1 MRRRAIYLAA
11 FAVLALVAAGLTMRA
26 QRTITVVVAT
36 HDLKAGSMV
45 TPADLDVT
53 RMHEDSVPAGA
64 LSSVDSAVGQY
75 VGWPLTSGEPV
86 LSRALHGQRS
96 GTSVLAGLDVP
107 SGYRAVAV
115 PVQPAA
121 AVGGMLARGD
131 RVDVYATPLPGHEAG
146 GAVTTTSSGGNSA
159 TAQRPAGATLLGH
172 DVLVLQLRSDQG
184 QALEDTTGDTVHGLN
199 FGSGKLG
206 SVVLAIPDSD
216 VDRYA
221 MAVTAESIYLALSVS

>member
-1 MRRRAIYLAA
+1 
-11 FAVLALVAAGLTMRA
+11 
-26 QRTITVVVAT
+26 
-36 HDLKAGSMV
+36 
-45 TPADLDVT
+45 
-53 RMHEDSVPAGA
+53 
-64 LSSVDSAVGQY
+64 
-75 VGWPLTSGEPV
+75 
-86 LSRALHGQRS
+86 
-96 GTSVLAGLDVP
+96 
-107 SGYRAVAV
+107 
-115 PVQPAA
+115 
-121 AVGGMLARGD
+121 MLARGD